1 MYKSII
7 LCKKIQVT
15 FSIYLI
21 KQFTKLLV
29 GKTKNR
35 QNVVNE
41 VLQVLR
47 LSPAWIKPDTSTSP
61 SIMVT
66 SYHLNT

>member
-7 LCKKIQVT
+7 LCKKKIRET

-29 GKTKNR
+29 GKTKTR
-35 QNVVNE
+35 LNVIE
-41 VLQVLR
+41 VLQVLS
-47 LSPAWIKPDTSTSP
+47 LSPDWIKPDTSTSP